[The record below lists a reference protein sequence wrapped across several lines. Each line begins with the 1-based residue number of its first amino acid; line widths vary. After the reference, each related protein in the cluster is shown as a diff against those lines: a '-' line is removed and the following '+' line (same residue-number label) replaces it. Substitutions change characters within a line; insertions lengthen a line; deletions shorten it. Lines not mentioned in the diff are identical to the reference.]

1 MAKLYLKF
9 EQAVLKEF
17 ALSQG
22 VVTIGRLPDNLI
34 QVDNL
39 AVSGHHAQIYWETD
53 HYVLEDNNSL
63 NGTFV
68 NGRRVNKV
76 TLKDGDEVTIGKHV
90 LALKDEWH
98 EDVSGKTQPVAVE
111 NKPMVPTLESTV
123 VLDTKKAREM
133 LARSASDAAAAQSG
147 KMPAAA
153 APAPA
158 PMGGVAHPPAP
169 APARER
175 TGTLLIMSG
184 KTDQSQYTLSCKLS
198 VIGKSDMA
206 SIKLKGWFAPKV
218 AAVINKRD
226 AKYFIAASEKDVKV
240 KVDGQEI
247 AGQKEL
253 NDGDTIE
260 VAGVKLTF
268 GYNE

>member
-22 VVTIGRLPDNLI
+22 VITIGRLPDNLI

-39 AVSGHHAQIYWETD
+39 AVSGHHAKIYWETD

-63 NGTFV
+63 NGTYV
-68 NGRRVNKV
+68 NNRRVSRAV
-76 TLKDGDEVTIGKHV
+76 LKNGDEVLIGKHT
-90 LALKDEWH
+90 LAFKDEWH
-98 EDVSGKTQPVAVE
+98 EDTPGERTQRAPDKTI
-111 NKPMVPTLESTV
+111 PMVPTLESTV
-123 VLDTKKAREM
+123 VLDTRKAKEM
-133 LARSASDAAAAQSG
+133 MAHAPSPSMAASPGMGAV
-147 KMPAAA
+147 

-158 PMGGVAHPPAP
+158 K
-169 APARER
+169 ER
-175 TGTLLIMSG
+175 TGVLTVMSG
-184 KTDQSQYTLSCKLS
+184 KTDQSQYMLTGKLT

-226 AKYFIAASEKDVKV
+226 NKYFIAASEKDIKV
-240 KVDGQEI
+240 KINSQEI
-247 AGQKEL
+247 AGQHDLSE
-253 NDGDTIE
+253 GDVVE
-260 VAGVKLTF
+260 VAGVKMTF
-268 GYNE
+268 GFGD